1 MVRGAGS
8 FGGPGV
14 ALVSSSCPCVSP
26 PCRLLVPA
34 CPPSLHGAS
43 DLPLHRSRV
52 HPLTSPCPPQQ
63 ALPHSS
69 CPPHVS
75 LTLYPLSPFSR
86 CHLQSPPQPRPPSPH
101 RSVSPSP
108 HPPPCVTLGV
118 TPGVTP
124 RCHPPSVAVSQ
135 LRRQARER
143 REYLQ
148 RRARE
153 QQQQRQRERRESLRR
168 ALDENRLLPTE
179 LRHEALALQKELEFD
194 FEAPGGT
201 DDSQDD
207 EYRWAGLEPPK
218 VMVTTSRD
226 PSSRLRLFA
235 KELCLL
241 LPGARRM
248 NRGRAELGALVGACR
263 AAGVTDLLVL
273 HETRGRPDG
282 LTVSHLPHGPTAHF
296 TLSGAV
302 LRQEVGG
309 LGGAPLAAPHLL
321 LLRLDS
327 TLGKRVGTI
336 LKHLFPVP
344 RPDSRRVVTFANED
358 DVILVRNHVYRRR
371 GRTVELEEVGPRFQL
386 RPYLIRLGTLEQGD
400 AADVEWRWHP
410 YTATAPKRRLLSA
423 T

>member
-1 MVRGAGS
+1 
-8 FGGPGV
+8 
-14 ALVSSSCPCVSP
+14 
-26 PCRLLVPA
+26 
-34 CPPSLHGAS
+34 
-43 DLPLHRSRV
+43 
-52 HPLTSPCPPQQ
+52 
-63 ALPHSS
+63 
-69 CPPHVS
+69 
-75 LTLYPLSPFSR
+75 
-86 CHLQSPPQPRPPSPH
+86 
-101 RSVSPSP
+101 
-108 HPPPCVTLGV
+108 
-118 TPGVTP
+118 
-124 RCHPPSVAVSQ
+124 Q

-194 FEAPGGT
+194 FQAPGETG
-201 DDSQDD
+201 DSHDD

-235 KELCLL
+235 KV
-241 LPGARRM
+241 GVARFG
-248 NRGRAELGALVGACR
+248 RGRAELGALVAACR
-263 AAGVTDLLVL
+263 AAGVTDLLLL

-400 AADVEWRWHP
+400 TADVEWRWHP

>member
-1 MVRGAGS
+1 M
-8 FGGPGV
+8 
-14 ALVSSSCPCVSP
+14 
-26 PCRLLVPA
+26 
-34 CPPSLHGAS
+34 
-43 DLPLHRSRV
+43 
-52 HPLTSPCPPQQ
+52 
-63 ALPHSS
+63 
-69 CPPHVS
+69 
-75 LTLYPLSPFSR
+75 
-86 CHLQSPPQPRPPSPH
+86 
-101 RSVSPSP
+101 
-108 HPPPCVTLGV
+108 
-118 TPGVTP
+118 
-124 RCHPPSVAVSQ
+124 

-148 RRARE
+148 RRAQEDR
-153 QQQQRQRERRESLRR
+153 LRR
-168 ALDENRLLPTE
+168 QQDKKERLRQALDENRLLPTE
-179 LRHEALALQKELEFD
+179 LRREALALQKELEFD
-194 FEAPGGT
+194 TPGV
-201 DDSQDD
+201 DDTSGSQDD

-226 PSSRLRLFA
+226 PSSRLRVFA

-241 LPGARRM
+241 IPGARRM

-282 LTVSHLPHGPTAHF
+282 LSLCHLPHGPTAHF

-327 TLGKRVGTI
+327 PLGRRVGTI

-358 DVILVRNHVYRRR
+358 DVILVRNHVYRRQ
-371 GRTVELEEVGPRFQL
+371 GKTVELEEVGPRFQL

-423 T
+423 Q

>member
-1 MVRGAGS
+1 M
-8 FGGPGV
+8 
-14 ALVSSSCPCVSP
+14 
-26 PCRLLVPA
+26 
-34 CPPSLHGAS
+34 
-43 DLPLHRSRV
+43 
-52 HPLTSPCPPQQ
+52 
-63 ALPHSS
+63 
-69 CPPHVS
+69 
-75 LTLYPLSPFSR
+75 
-86 CHLQSPPQPRPPSPH
+86 
-101 RSVSPSP
+101 
-108 HPPPCVTLGV
+108 
-118 TPGVTP
+118 
-124 RCHPPSVAVSQ
+124 

-168 ALDENRLLPTE
+168 ALDGTGARG
-179 LRHEALALQKELEFD
+179 
-194 FEAPGGT
+194 GGT
-201 DDSQDD
+201 EGLGGGQRDRGEFGGLTGGWGGVKKRSRVC
-207 EYRWAGLEPPK
+207 EKGAGGGRGDLEE
-218 VMVTTSRD
+218 
-226 PSSRLRLFA
+226 
-235 KELCLL
+235 ELCLL

>member
-1 MVRGAGS
+1 
-8 FGGPGV
+8 
-14 ALVSSSCPCVSP
+14 
-26 PCRLLVPA
+26 
-34 CPPSLHGAS
+34 
-43 DLPLHRSRV
+43 
-52 HPLTSPCPPQQ
+52 
-63 ALPHSS
+63 
-69 CPPHVS
+69 
-75 LTLYPLSPFSR
+75 
-86 CHLQSPPQPRPPSPH
+86 
-101 RSVSPSP
+101 
-108 HPPPCVTLGV
+108 
-118 TPGVTP
+118 
-124 RCHPPSVAVSQ
+124 Q

-194 FEAPGGT
+194 FQAPGETGN
-201 DDSQDD
+201 SQDD
-207 EYRWAGLEPPK
+207 EYKWAGLEPPK

-226 PSSRLRLFA
+226 PSARLRLFA

-248 NRGRAELGALVGACR
+248 NRGRAELGALVAACR
-263 AAGVTDLLVL
+263 ATGVTDLLVL

-358 DVILVRNHVYRRR
+358 DVILVRWVTRGDTDTPPSPPWASLTPPPHRNHIYRRR

-386 RPYLIRLGTLEQGD
+386 RPYLIRLGTLDQGD

>member
-1 MVRGAGS
+1 MGGGGAGR
-8 FGGPGV
+8 
-14 ALVSSSCPCVSP
+14 
-26 PCRLLVPA
+26 CRRV
-34 CPPSLHGAS
+34 CGAA
-43 DLPLHRSRV
+43 RNG
-52 HPLTSPCPPQQ
+52 
-63 ALPHSS
+63 A
-69 CPPHVS
+69 
-75 LTLYPLSPFSR
+75 
-86 CHLQSPPQPRPPSPH
+86 
-101 RSVSPSP
+101 
-108 HPPPCVTLGV
+108 
-118 TPGVTP
+118 
-124 RCHPPSVAVSQ
+124 AM

-148 RRARE
+148 RRAKE
-153 QQQQRQRERRESLRR
+153 QQQQRQRERRENLRR

-194 FEAPGGT
+194 FEAPGETGN
-201 DDSQDD
+201 SQDD
-207 EYRWAGLEPPK
+207 EYKWAGLEPPK

-321 LLRLDS
+321 LLHLDS

-358 DVILVRNHVYRRR
+358 DVILEPRVPTPGPH
-371 GRTVELEEVGPRFQL
+371 GGAGGGGTPLPAAAGTPPTWSGAGTRTRPRPPSAACSAPPEPPRTPPEHLENPPPE
-386 RPYLIRLGTLEQGD
+386 
-400 AADVEWRWHP
+400 
-410 YTATAPKRRLLSA
+410 S
-423 T
+423 

>member
-1 MVRGAGS
+1 
-8 FGGPGV
+8 
-14 ALVSSSCPCVSP
+14 
-26 PCRLLVPA
+26 
-34 CPPSLHGAS
+34 
-43 DLPLHRSRV
+43 
-52 HPLTSPCPPQQ
+52 
-63 ALPHSS
+63 
-69 CPPHVS
+69 
-75 LTLYPLSPFSR
+75 
-86 CHLQSPPQPRPPSPH
+86 
-101 RSVSPSP
+101 
-108 HPPPCVTLGV
+108 
-118 TPGVTP
+118 
-124 RCHPPSVAVSQ
+124 
-135 LRRQARER
+135 
-143 REYLQ
+143 
-148 RRARE
+148 
-153 QQQQRQRERRESLRR
+153 
-168 ALDENRLLPTE
+168 
-179 LRHEALALQKELEFD
+179 
-194 FEAPGGT
+194 
-201 DDSQDD
+201 
-207 EYRWAGLEPPK
+207 
-218 VMVTTSRD
+218 
-226 PSSRLRLFA
+226 
-235 KELCLL
+235 
-241 LPGARRM
+241 M

-358 DVILVRNHVYRRR
+358 DVILVRWVGTILKHLFPVPRPDSRRVVTFANEDDVILVRNHVYRRR

>member
-1 MVRGAGS
+1 MGGGDAGRCRRVRSIAERS
-8 FGGPGV
+8 DRDHAASPGPG
-14 ALVSSSCPCVSP
+14 APGSTCSAGPRSSS
-26 PCRLLVPA
+26 
-34 CPPSLHGAS
+34 
-43 DLPLHRSRV
+43 
-52 HPLTSPCPPQQ
+52 
-63 ALPHSS
+63 SS
-69 CPPHVS
+69 
-75 LTLYPLSPFSR
+75 
-86 CHLQSPPQPRPPSPH
+86 
-101 RSVSPSP
+101 
-108 HPPPCVTLGV
+108 G
-118 TPGVTP
+118 
-124 RCHPPSVAVSQ
+124 
-135 LRRQARER
+135 
-143 REYLQ
+143 
-148 RRARE
+148 
-153 QQQQRQRERRESLRR
+153 QRERRESLKR

-194 FEAPGGT
+194 FQAPGETG
-201 DDSQDD
+201 DSQDD
-207 EYRWAGLEPPK
+207 EYRWAGLEAPK

-226 PSSRLRLFA
+226 PSARLRLFA

-248 NRGRAELGALVGACR
+248 NRGRAELGALVAACR

-344 RPDSRRVVTFANED
+344 RADSRRVVTFANED

-386 RPYLIRLGTLEQGD
+386 RRECPPLSPTTLKMSPMSHQPLPVSSPPAYLIRLGTLEQGD

>member
-1 MVRGAGS
+1 
-8 FGGPGV
+8 
-14 ALVSSSCPCVSP
+14 
-26 PCRLLVPA
+26 
-34 CPPSLHGAS
+34 
-43 DLPLHRSRV
+43 
-52 HPLTSPCPPQQ
+52 
-63 ALPHSS
+63 
-69 CPPHVS
+69 
-75 LTLYPLSPFSR
+75 
-86 CHLQSPPQPRPPSPH
+86 
-101 RSVSPSP
+101 
-108 HPPPCVTLGV
+108 
-118 TPGVTP
+118 
-124 RCHPPSVAVSQ
+124 
-135 LRRQARER
+135 
-143 REYLQ
+143 
-148 RRARE
+148 
-153 QQQQRQRERRESLRR
+153 
-168 ALDENRLLPTE
+168 
-179 LRHEALALQKELEFD
+179 
-194 FEAPGGT
+194 
-201 DDSQDD
+201 SQDD

-226 PSSRLRLFA
+226 PSARLRLFA

-248 NRGRAELGALVGACR
+248 NRGRAELGALVAACR

-358 DVILVRNHVYRRR
+358 DVILVRWVTRGDAGTRTDLPLPQTPLTPPPHRNHVYRRR

>member
-1 MVRGAGS
+1 
-8 FGGPGV
+8 
-14 ALVSSSCPCVSP
+14 
-26 PCRLLVPA
+26 
-34 CPPSLHGAS
+34 
-43 DLPLHRSRV
+43 
-52 HPLTSPCPPQQ
+52 
-63 ALPHSS
+63 
-69 CPPHVS
+69 
-75 LTLYPLSPFSR
+75 
-86 CHLQSPPQPRPPSPH
+86 
-101 RSVSPSP
+101 
-108 HPPPCVTLGV
+108 
-118 TPGVTP
+118 
-124 RCHPPSVAVSQ
+124 Q

-148 RRARE
+148 RRAKE
-153 QQQQRQRERRESLRR
+153 QQQQRQRERRESLKR

-194 FEAPGGT
+194 FQAPGETG
-201 DDSQDD
+201 DSQDD

-226 PSSRLRLFA
+226 PSARLRLFA
-235 KELCLL
+235 KVGVARFGCGSGGCGLVVGVAWMWVW
-241 LPGARRM
+241 PGCGCGLI
-248 NRGRAELGALVGACR
+248 NP
-263 AAGVTDLLVL
+263 
-273 HETRGRPDG
+273 HPPDG

>member
-1 MVRGAGS
+1 
-8 FGGPGV
+8 
-14 ALVSSSCPCVSP
+14 
-26 PCRLLVPA
+26 
-34 CPPSLHGAS
+34 
-43 DLPLHRSRV
+43 
-52 HPLTSPCPPQQ
+52 
-63 ALPHSS
+63 
-69 CPPHVS
+69 
-75 LTLYPLSPFSR
+75 
-86 CHLQSPPQPRPPSPH
+86 
-101 RSVSPSP
+101 
-108 HPPPCVTLGV
+108 
-118 TPGVTP
+118 
-124 RCHPPSVAVSQ
+124 
-135 LRRQARER
+135 
-143 REYLQ
+143 
-148 RRARE
+148 
-153 QQQQRQRERRESLRR
+153 
-168 ALDENRLLPTE
+168 
-179 LRHEALALQKELEFD
+179 
-194 FEAPGGT
+194 
-201 DDSQDD
+201 
-207 EYRWAGLEPPK
+207 
-218 VMVTTSRD
+218 MVTTSRD
-226 PSSRLRLFA
+226 PSARLRLFA

-358 DVILVRNHVYRRR
+358 DVILVRNHVYKRR

-400 AADVEWRWHP
+400 VADVEWRWHP

>member
-1 MVRGAGS
+1 
-8 FGGPGV
+8 
-14 ALVSSSCPCVSP
+14 
-26 PCRLLVPA
+26 
-34 CPPSLHGAS
+34 
-43 DLPLHRSRV
+43 
-52 HPLTSPCPPQQ
+52 
-63 ALPHSS
+63 
-69 CPPHVS
+69 
-75 LTLYPLSPFSR
+75 
-86 CHLQSPPQPRPPSPH
+86 
-101 RSVSPSP
+101 
-108 HPPPCVTLGV
+108 
-118 TPGVTP
+118 
-124 RCHPPSVAVSQ
+124 Q

-153 QQQQRQRERRESLRR
+153 QQLQRQRERRESLRR

-179 LRHEALALQKELEFD
+179 LRHEALALQKEIEFD
-194 FEAPGGT
+194 APGEAQGNH
-201 DDSQDD
+201 DD
-207 EYRWAGLEPPK
+207 EYRWVGLEPPK

-226 PSSRLRLFA
+226 PSARLRLFA

-273 HETRGRPDG
+273 HETRGRPG
-282 LTVSHLPHGPTAHF
+282 H
-296 TLSGAV
+296 GAV

-321 LLRLDS
+321 LLHLDS
-327 TLGKRVGTI
+327 PLGKRVGTI

-358 DVILVRNHVYRRR
+358 DVILVRNHMYRRQ
-371 GRTVELEEVGPRFQL
+371 GRMVELEEVGPRFQL

-410 YTATAPKRRLLSA
+410 YTATAPKRHLLSA
-423 T
+423 A

>member
-1 MVRGAGS
+1 
-8 FGGPGV
+8 
-14 ALVSSSCPCVSP
+14 
-26 PCRLLVPA
+26 
-34 CPPSLHGAS
+34 
-43 DLPLHRSRV
+43 
-52 HPLTSPCPPQQ
+52 
-63 ALPHSS
+63 
-69 CPPHVS
+69 
-75 LTLYPLSPFSR
+75 
-86 CHLQSPPQPRPPSPH
+86 
-101 RSVSPSP
+101 
-108 HPPPCVTLGV
+108 
-118 TPGVTP
+118 
-124 RCHPPSVAVSQ
+124 
-135 LRRQARER
+135 
-143 REYLQ
+143 
-148 RRARE
+148 
-153 QQQQRQRERRESLRR
+153 
-168 ALDENRLLPTE
+168 
-179 LRHEALALQKELEFD
+179 
-194 FEAPGGT
+194 
-201 DDSQDD
+201 SQDD
-207 EYRWAGLEPPK
+207 EYKWAGLEPPK

-226 PSSRLRLFA
+226 PSARLRLFA
-235 KELCLL
+235 KVGVAGFGCG
-241 LPGARRM
+241 PGWVGLGVGVVWHGCDSEVSVARF
-248 NRGRAELGALVGACR
+248 GP
-263 AAGVTDLLVL
+263 TP
-273 HETRGRPDG
+273 PDG

-327 TLGKRVGTI
+327 VGTI